1 MAGLPYSVRDRSVL
15 LPSYKRFFV
24 EPLIKFLPRSLDPNA
39 ITHAGH
45 LINFVGLAIA
55 FTAYAMGVKGGWA
68 FAVAALCLHLYNWC
82 DNADGAHARRT
93 GRTSAMG
100 ELLDHGLDVL
110 NVTYI
115 ACLSAIGIGAPPLA
129 WIAIVIVIP
138 LACSATYWE
147 QAETGVFQLGAL
159 NQVESVVTLSIILVT
174 SALFGS
180 DVFDALRVGPV
191 SVRLAM
197 IVFVCSTSLVG
208 ILRNLGRV
216 AKARGAASLAPIVAL
231 LAVSVLALTAAT
243 LGAISAPAAVIVATG
258 ANVFFGVQCLA
269 RRTEK
274 RRPRSEPALLAL
286 VVLLCLLLTAGLAA
300 HGVSTTVN
308 VCVSTVTSIVFGVLA
323 AASARAAMRAVAEL
337 DREAAAGDIKA

>member
-1 MAGLPYSVRDRSVL
+1 
-15 LPSYKRFFV
+15 
-24 EPLIKFLPRSLDPNA
+24 
-39 ITHAGH
+39 
-45 LINFVGLAIA
+45 
-55 FTAYAMGVKGGWA
+55 
-68 FAVAALCLHLYNWC
+68 
-82 DNADGAHARRT
+82 
-93 GRTSAMG
+93 
-100 ELLDHGLDVL
+100 
-110 NVTYI
+110 
-115 ACLSAIGIGAPPLA
+115 
-129 WIAIVIVIP
+129 
-138 LACSATYWE
+138 
-147 QAETGVFQLGAL
+147 L